1 MKLTVQQLR
10 YVMKAAEKGS
20 LTEAAKDLHV
30 SQATLSNAITQ
41 VEDHI
46 GFKVFNRGRK
56 GATPTSRGI
65 EFLGYARRAVQSMD
79 LIEAE
84 FGSGAGTSL
93 DFAAVGQNF
102 GFAQWALGDLARL
115 PEFSAFSCSYDIEPI
130 SVVIRMVSSGSADMG
145 FISMRNATEASTLK
159 AVSDSGLHFQKMREF
174 QPHALMPTDHPLAER
189 DLISPEDLQVYP
201 EYQFGQY
208 FNLSSPDDWP
218 ERGPAEIYNGIPVY
232 DAAVALPDL
241 IRGIASFKGFVTW
254 CNVQPERMNAM
265 GIAAVPIATT
275 DSFRFGYIVGKNDV
289 LTPIQETYI
298 EEIER
303 ISRSAR

>member
-1 MKLTVQQLR
+1 MKLTAQQLR

-20 LTEAAKDLHV
+20 LTEAAKDLRV
-30 SQATLSNAITQ
+30 SQATLSIAITQ

-46 GFKVFNRGRK
+46 GFKVFHRGRK

-65 EFLGYARRAVQSMD
+65 EFLGYARRAVQGMD
-79 LIEAE
+79 LIESKFGNGAE
-84 FGSGAGTSL
+84 TNL
-93 DFAAVGQNF
+93 DFAVVGQNF
-102 GFAQWALGDLARL
+102 GFAQWALGDLAKL
-115 PEFSAFSCSYDIEPI
+115 PQFSAFSCSYDVEPI
-130 SVVIRMVSSGSADMG
+130 SVTIRMVSLGSADMG
-145 FISMRNATEASTLK
+145 LISMRSATEASILK
-159 AVSDSGLHFQKMREF
+159 SVSDSGLRFQKMREF

-189 DLISPEDLQVYP
+189 DLVSPEDLQVYP
-201 EYQFGQY
+201 EYQLGQY

-232 DAAVALPDL
+232 DAAVAPWDV
-241 IRGIASFKGFVTW
+241 IKGIAPFKGFASW

-265 GIAAVPIATT
+265 EIAAVPIATA

-289 LTPIQETYI
+289 LTPIQEAYI
-298 EEIER
+298 KEIER

>member
-1 MKLTVQQLR
+1 MKLTAQQLR

-30 SQATLSNAITQ
+30 SQATLSIAITQ

-46 GFKVFNRGRK
+46 GFKVFHRGRK

-79 LIEAE
+79 LVESKFGNEAD
-84 FGSGAGTSL
+84 ANL
-93 DFAAVGQNF
+93 DFVVVGQNF

-115 PEFSAFSCSYDIEPI
+115 PQFSAFSCSYDIEPT

-145 FISMRNATEASTLK
+145 LISMRNATEASILK
-159 AVSDSGLHFQKMREF
+159 SVSDSGLRFKKMREF

-208 FNLSSPDDWP
+208 FDLSSPDDWP
-218 ERGPAEIYNGIPVY
+218 EQGPAEMHNGIPVY
-232 DAAVALPDL
+232 DASVALHDL
-241 IRGIASFKGFVTW
+241 IRGIAPFKGFTTW
-254 CNVQPERMNAM
+254 CNVQPKRMDAM
-265 GIAAVPIATT
+265 GIAAVPIATA
-275 DSFRFGYIVGKNDV
+275 DSFRFGYIVEKNDV
-289 LTPIQETYI
+289 LTPIQEAYI
-298 EEIER
+298 KEIER
-303 ISRSAR
+303 IARSAR

>member
-1 MKLTVQQLR
+1 MKLTAQQLR

-20 LTEAAKDLHV
+20 LTEAAKDLRV
-30 SQATLSNAITQ
+30 SQATLSIAITQ

-46 GFKVFNRGRK
+46 GFKVFHRGRK

-65 EFLGYARRAVQSMD
+65 EFLGYARRAVQGMD
-79 LIEAE
+79 LIENKFGNGAE
-84 FGSGAGTSL
+84 TNL
-93 DFAAVGQNF
+93 DFTVVGQNF
-102 GFAQWALGDLARL
+102 GFAQWALGDLAKL
-115 PEFSAFSCSYDIEPI
+115 PQFSAFSCSYDVEPI
-130 SVVIRMVSSGSADMG
+130 SVTIRMVSLGSADMG
-145 FISMRNATEASTLK
+145 LISMRSATEASILK
-159 AVSDSGLHFQKMREF
+159 SVSDSELRFQKMREF
-174 QPHALMPTDHPLAER
+174 QPYALMPTDHPLAER
-189 DLISPEDLQVYP
+189 DLLSPEDLQVYP

-218 ERGPAEIYNGIPVY
+218 ERGPEEIYNGIPVY
-232 DAAVALPDL
+232 DAAVAPWDV
-241 IRGIASFKGFVTW
+241 IKGIAPFKGFATW

-265 GIAAVPIATT
+265 EIAAVPIATT

-289 LTPIQETYI
+289 LTPIQEAYI

>member
-1 MKLTVQQLR
+1 MKLTAQQLR

-30 SQATLSNAITQ
+30 SQATLSIAITQ

-46 GFKVFNRGRK
+46 GFKVFHRGRK

-65 EFLGYARRAVQSMD
+65 EFLGYARRAVQGMD
-79 LIEAE
+79 LIESKFGNGAE
-84 FGSGAGTSL
+84 TNL
-93 DFAAVGQNF
+93 DFTVVGQNF

-115 PEFSAFSCSYDIEPI
+115 PQFSAFSCSYDVEPT
-130 SVVIRMVSSGSADMG
+130 SVTIRMVSLGSADMG
-145 FISMRNATEASTLK
+145 LISMRSATEASILK
-159 AVSDSGLHFQKMREF
+159 SVSDSGLRFQKMREF
-174 QPHALMPTDHPLAER
+174 QPHALMSTDHPLAER
-189 DLISPEDLQVYP
+189 DLVSPEDLQVYP

-232 DAAVALPDL
+232 DAAVAPWDV
-241 IRGIASFKGFVTW
+241 IKGIAPFKGFASW
-254 CNVQPERMNAM
+254 CNVQPERMNTM
-265 GIAAVPIATT
+265 EIAAVPIATT

-289 LTPIQETYI
+289 LTPIQEAYI

>member
-1 MKLTVQQLR
+1 MKLTAQQLR

-20 LTEAAKDLHV
+20 LTEAAKDLRV
-30 SQATLSNAITQ
+30 SQATLSIAITQ

-46 GFKVFNRGRK
+46 GFKVFHRGRK

-65 EFLGYARRAVQSMD
+65 EFLGYARRAVQGMD
-79 LIEAE
+79 LIESKFGNGAE
-84 FGSGAGTSL
+84 TNL
-93 DFAAVGQNF
+93 DFTVVGQNF
-102 GFAQWALGDLARL
+102 GFTQWALGDLAKL
-115 PEFSAFSCSYDIEPI
+115 PQFSAFSCSYDVEPI
-130 SVVIRMVSSGSADMG
+130 SVTIRMVSLGSADMG
-145 FISMRNATEASTLK
+145 LISMRSATEASILK
-159 AVSDSGLHFQKMREF
+159 SVSDSGLRFQKMREF
-174 QPHALMPTDHPLAER
+174 QPYALMPTDHPLAER
-189 DLISPEDLQVYP
+189 DLVSPEDLQVYP

-232 DAAVALPDL
+232 DAAVAPWDV
-241 IRGIASFKGFVTW
+241 IKGIAPFKGFATW

-265 GIAAVPIATT
+265 EIAAVPIATT

-289 LTPIQETYI
+289 LTPIQEAYI

>member
-1 MKLTVQQLR
+1 MKLTAQQLR

-20 LTEAAKDLHV
+20 LTEAAKDLRV
-30 SQATLSNAITQ
+30 SQATLSIAITQ

-46 GFKVFNRGRK
+46 GFKVFHRGRK

-65 EFLGYARRAVQSMD
+65 EFLGYARRAVQGMD
-79 LIEAE
+79 LIESKFGNGAE
-84 FGSGAGTSL
+84 TNL
-93 DFAAVGQNF
+93 DFAVVGQNF
-102 GFAQWALGDLARL
+102 GFAQWALGDLAKL
-115 PEFSAFSCSYDIEPI
+115 PQFSAFSYSYDVEPI
-130 SVVIRMVSSGSADMG
+130 SVTIRMVSLGSADMG
-145 FISMRNATEASTLK
+145 LISMRSATEASILK
-159 AVSDSGLHFQKMREF
+159 SVSDSGLHFQKMREF

-189 DLISPEDLQVYP
+189 DLLSPEDLQVYP

-232 DAAVALPDL
+232 DAAVAPWDV
-241 IRGIASFKGFVTW
+241 IKGIAPFKGFASW

-265 GIAAVPIATT
+265 EIAAVPIATT

-289 LTPIQETYI
+289 LTPIQEAYI